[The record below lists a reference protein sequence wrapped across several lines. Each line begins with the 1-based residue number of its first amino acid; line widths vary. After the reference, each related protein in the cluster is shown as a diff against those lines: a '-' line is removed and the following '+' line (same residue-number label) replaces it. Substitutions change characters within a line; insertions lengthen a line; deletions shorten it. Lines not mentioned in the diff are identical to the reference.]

1 MLQHAISPIVEAAVF
16 SFTMVLSPLA
26 VTGLVVL
33 LSAEGSSR
41 VVPRRASVGQDHPRT
56 QASCLLP
63 AALAG
68 TRPTQLRAVK
78 EVAPSRQTVQ
88 RLTNSPCSGHP
99 VGGKEM
105 THGRKVKVGRFKN

>member
-16 SFTMVLSPLA
+16 SFTMVLAPLA

-33 LSAEGSSR
+33 PSAKGSSK
-41 VVPRRASVGQDHPRT
+41 VVPSRASVGQDHPRT

-78 EVAPSRQTVQ
+78 EVAPSRQTLQ
-88 RLTNSPCSGHP
+88 RLTNSPSVLAILLG
-99 VGGKEM
+99 
-105 THGRKVKVGRFKN
+105 VKK